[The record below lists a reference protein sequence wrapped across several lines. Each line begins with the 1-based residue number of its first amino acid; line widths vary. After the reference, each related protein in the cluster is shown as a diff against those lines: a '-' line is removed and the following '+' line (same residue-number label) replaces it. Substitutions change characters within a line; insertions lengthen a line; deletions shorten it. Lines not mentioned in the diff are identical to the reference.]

1 MSIKDAINSGIKV
14 GDIVKVRQNYN
25 PFSKPIRGKVQYINL
40 TGGTSPP
47 SPKITI
53 SCLDDI
59 CKQSEDR
66 YGKIVTSSKSFGN
79 DYCVIMDSP
88 TTGGKSR
95 KYKKSKKSKKSRKS
109 RK

>member
-1 MSIKDAINSGIKV
+1 MPFFNNCMSIKDALAKGIKV
-14 GDIVKVRQNYN
+14 GDNVKVRQNYN

-53 SCLDDI
+53 SCLDEI
-59 CKQSEDR
+59 CQQNKNS
-66 YGKIVTSSKSFGN
+66 YKSFGN
-79 DYCVIMDSP
+79 DYCVMMDSP